1 MKSFAK
7 GLCVAYTISMT
18 GSCACYLTYKGHFW
32 FLIAVFAVTVNDIAA
47 YLVGISM
54 GKTPLIKI
62 SPKKTR
68 EGFLG
73 GVLGSFVTS
82 FILSSYFA
90 SS

>member
-7 GLCVAYTISMT
+7 GLIVGNVISLT

-32 FLIAVFAVTVNDIAA
+32 FLIAVFAVTVNDITA

-68 EGFLG
+68 EGFFG
-73 GVLGSFVTS
+73 GVVGSFVTS
-82 FILSSYFA
+82 FVLSSYFA
-90 SS
+90 TS